1 MVSDMRASL
10 PGAEELAMR
19 YRCARPTVDLFTDID
34 SWPEWGVLAIEIG
47 LIVSAIVAAITI
59 VLERRRPTAT
69 LAWILALVLLPVV
82 GLVAY
87 VLIGRRKARRSRRSR
102 RKRTLHPTEAT
113 ADIAKLER
121 SPSDMPPQITGLLR
135 LALSSS
141 AAPVRRAD
149 TVVILPR
156 PRDAFVAMEQAIA
169 AAEHRIHM
177 QFYIWRGDDT
187 GRRMIELLC
196 ERAAAGVKVRLLYD
210 DFGCIGTPLRH
221 FEPLREAGG
230 ELARFGALRLRF
242 ARPTS
247 RLDFRN
253 HRKLLCIDGKLGFTG
268 GLNIG
273 DEYRGTTRNGRV
285 WNDLFVQMSGDAVL
299 GLEAVFIEDWLSATE
314 QLIELH
320 GDLPHD
326 AREPWQPMRERPTA
340 PMTSTGPLVHIV
352 PSGPDQRPIR
362 GESNAS
368 VIAATFVAAIGGAL
382 ERVWIVTPYFI
393 PDHPLTLILQT
404 AAMRGVDVK
413 ILVPN
418 PADNDLRFVAFAA
431 RSYYDELMAA
441 GCEIYEYMPGML
453 HAKYMIIDNTVA
465 CIGSANMDVRSLY
478 LNYEVTAMFYDRE
491 VVESL
496 ARVFVDDLANGR
508 CVRASERAHL
518 GLSERF
524 AEGIARI
531 VSPLL

>member
-1 MVSDMRASL
+1 M
-10 PGAEELAMR
+10 
-19 YRCARPTVDLFTDID
+19 
-34 SWPEWGVLAIEIG
+34 SWPRWVELLFQAA
-47 LIVSAIVAAITI
+47 LIVSAVIAVLTI

-82 GLVAY
+82 GLIAY
-87 VLIGRRKARRSRRSR
+87 VFIGRRKARRSRRSR
-102 RKRTLHPTEAT
+102 RRRTLHPTEAT

-121 SPSDMPPQITGLLR
+121 SPSGMPPQTTGLLR

-141 AAPVRRAD
+141 AAPVRRANQ
-149 TVVILPR
+149 VLILPK
-156 PRDAFVAMEQAIA
+156 PREAFAAMEEAIA

-210 DFGCIGTPLRH
+210 DFGSIGTPLRH
-221 FEPLREAGG
+221 FEPLRAAGG
-230 ELARFGALRLRF
+230 QLARFGALRLRF

-273 DEYRGTTRNGRV
+273 DEYRGTTRSGRV
-285 WNDLFVQMSGDAVL
+285 WNDLFVQMSGDAVF
-299 GLEAVFIEDWLSATE
+299 GLEAVFLEDWLSATD
-314 QLIELH
+314 QLVELYE
-320 GDLPHD
+320 DLP
-326 AREPWQPMRERPTA
+326 RPSVELRRSMRERPSA

-382 ERVWIVTPYFI
+382 ERVWIATPYFI

-418 PADNDLRFVAFAA
+418 PADNDLRFVALAA

-441 GCEIYEYMPGML
+441 GCGIYEYSLGML
-453 HAKYMIIDNTVA
+453 HAKYMIIDDTVA

-496 ARVFVDDLANGR
+496 ASVFLEDLANGR
-508 CVRASERAHL
+508 PVMSSEREQ
-518 GLSERF
+518 LSLPSRF
-524 AEGIARI
+524 AEGVARI

>member
-1 MVSDMRASL
+1 
-10 PGAEELAMR
+10 MR
-19 YRCARPTVDLFTDID
+19 YGSGADMHMLPLELN
-34 SWPEWGVLAIEIG
+34 SWPDWVVLAIEAG
-47 LIVSAIVAAITI
+47 LIFSAIVAAVTI
-59 VLERRRPTAT
+59 VLERRRPTVT
-69 LAWILALVLLPVV
+69 LAWILALALLPVV

-87 VLIGRRKARRSRRSR
+87 VLIGRRKARRSRRVR
-102 RKRTLHPTEAT
+102 RRRALNPTEMT

-121 SPSDMPPQITGLLR
+121 SPSDLPPQTTGLLR
-135 LALSSS
+135 LVLSTS

-149 TVVILPR
+149 SVVILPR
-156 PRDAFVAMEQAIA
+156 PREAFAAMEQAIA
-169 AAEHRIHM
+169 GARHRIHM

-187 GRRMIELLC
+187 GRRMIELLS

-210 DFGCIGTPLRH
+210 DFGSISTPLRH

-230 ELARFGALRLRF
+230 QLARYGALRVRF
-242 ARPTS
+242 ARPS
-247 RLDFRN
+247 GRLDFRN

-299 GLEAVFIEDWLSATE
+299 GLEAVFLEDWLSATD
-314 QLIELH
+314 QLVELH
-320 GDLPHD
+320 EDLPYSPR
-326 AREPWQPMRERPTA
+326 APSMGQSMRKRPSA
-340 PMTSTGPLVHIV
+340 PMTSTGPLVHII
-352 PSGPDQRPIR
+352 PSGPDQRPGR

-368 VIAATFVAAIGGAL
+368 TIAVTFVAAIGGAL

-418 PADNDLRFVAFAA
+418 PRDNDLRFVAVAA
-431 RSYYDELMAA
+431 CSYYDELMAA
-441 GCEIYEYMPGML
+441 GCEIYEYTPGML

-478 LNYEVTAMFYDRE
+478 LNYEVTAMFYDRS

-496 ARVFVDDLANGR
+496 AHVFLDDLANGR
-508 CVRASERAHL
+508 RVEREERKQL
-518 GLSERF
+518 GLGTRL
-524 AEGIARI
+524 AEGFARI

>member
-1 MVSDMRASL
+1 MRYGSGADMRFVPL
-10 PGAEELAMR
+10 ELNN
-19 YRCARPTVDLFTDID
+19 
-34 SWPEWGVLAIEIG
+34 WPEWVVLVLEAG
-47 LIVSAIVAAITI
+47 LIFSAILAAVTI
-59 VLERRRPTAT
+59 VLERRRPTVT
-69 LAWILALVLLPVV
+69 LAWILALALLPVV

-87 VLIGRRKARRSRRSR
+87 ALIGRRKVRRSRRLR
-102 RKRTLHPTEAT
+102 RRRPLHPTEAT
-113 ADIAKLER
+113 AAIAKLEQ
-121 SPSDMPPQITGLLR
+121 SPNDLSPQTTGLLR
-135 LALSSS
+135 LVLSTS

-149 TVVILPR
+149 TVTILAR
-156 PRDAFVAMEQAIA
+156 PREAFEAMEEAIA

-177 QFYIWRGDDT
+177 QFYIWRGDDC
-187 GRRMIELLC
+187 GRRMIDLLC

-210 DFGCIGTPLRH
+210 DFGSISTPLRH

-242 ARPTS
+242 ARPRS

-253 HRKLLCIDGKLGFTG
+253 HRKLLCIDGKIGFTG

-285 WNDLFVQMSGDAVL
+285 WADLFVRMSGDAVL
-299 GLEAVFIEDWLSATE
+299 GLEAVFLEDWLSATG
-314 QLIELH
+314 QLVELH
-320 GDLPHD
+320 EDLPT
-326 AREPWQPMRERPTA
+326 ALGSPSIGASMRQRPSA
-340 PMTSTGPLVHIV
+340 PMTSTGPLVHII

-368 VIAATFVAAIGGAL
+368 TIAATFLAAIGGAL

-393 PDHPLTLILQT
+393 PDHPLTSILQT

-418 PADNDLRFVAFAA
+418 PADNDLRFVAIAA
-431 RSYYDELMAA
+431 CSYYDELMAA
-441 GCEIYEYMPGML
+441 GCEIYEYVPGML
-453 HAKYMIIDNTVA
+453 HAKYMIIDDTVA

-478 LNYEVTAMFYDRE
+478 LNYEVTAMFYDRG
-491 VVESL
+491 VVETL
-496 ARVFVDDLANGR
+496 AQVFADDLANGR
-508 CVRASERAHL
+508 RVDPTERKQLPLRAKL
-518 GLSERF
+518 
-524 AEGIARI
+524 AESLARI

>member
-1 MVSDMRASL
+1 MEFFPDMN
-10 PGAEELAMR
+10 
-19 YRCARPTVDLFTDID
+19 
-34 SWPEWGVLAIEIG
+34 SWPEWVVLAVEVG
-47 LIVSAIVAAITI
+47 LIISAIVAAITI

-121 SPSDMPPQITGLLR
+121 SPSDMSPQITGLLR

-141 AAPVRRAD
+141 AAPIRRAD

-156 PRDAFVAMEQAIA
+156 PRDAFAAMEQAIA
-169 AAEHRIHM
+169 QAQHRIHM

-210 DFGCIGTPLRH
+210 DFGSIGTPLRH

-247 RLDFRN
+247 RVDFRN

-273 DEYRGTTRNGRV
+273 DEYRGITRNGRV
-285 WNDLFVQMSGDAVL
+285 WKDLFVQMTGDAVL
-299 GLEAVFIEDWLSATE
+299 GLEAIFLEDWLSATE
-314 QLIELH
+314 QLVELR
-320 GDLPHD
+320 GDLPAD
-326 AREPWQPMRERPTA
+326 DRDCWQPMRERPSA

-362 GESNAS
+362 GENNAS

-441 GCEIYEYMPGML
+441 GCEIYEYTPGML
-453 HAKYMIIDNTVA
+453 HAKYMIIDNTIA

-496 ARVFVDDLANGR
+496 AQVFLDDLGNGR
-508 CVRASERAHL
+508 RVRASERERL
-518 GLSERF
+518 GLAERF

>member
-1 MVSDMRASL
+1 M
-10 PGAEELAMR
+10 
-19 YRCARPTVDLFTDID
+19 DLFLLDMHG
-34 SWPEWGVLAIEIG
+34 WPDWTVFAIEVG
-47 LIVSAIVAAITI
+47 LVLSAIFAAVTI

-69 LAWILALVLLPVV
+69 LAWILALALLPVV

-87 VLIGRRKARRSRRSR
+87 VLIGRRKARRSRRNR
-102 RKRTLHPTEAT
+102 RRRTLHPTEAT
-113 ADIAKLER
+113 ADIAKLQS
-121 SPSDMPPQITGLLR
+121 SPPDMPPQTTGLLR
-135 LALSSS
+135 LAISSS

-149 TVVILPR
+149 TVEILPR
-156 PRDAFVAMEQAIA
+156 PREAFAVMEQAIA
-169 AAEHRIHM
+169 AAQHRIHI
-177 QFYIWRGDDT
+177 QFYIWRGDAT
-187 GRRMIELLC
+187 GRRMISLLC

-210 DFGCIGTPLRH
+210 DFGSIGTPLAH

-230 ELARFGALRLRF
+230 ELARFGALRIRF
-242 ARPTS
+242 ARPSS
-247 RLDFRN
+247 RVDFRN
-253 HRKLLCIDGKLGFTG
+253 HRKLLCIDGKFGFTG

-285 WNDLFVQMSGDAVL
+285 WNDLFVQMTGDAVL
-299 GLEAVFIEDWLSATE
+299 GLEAVFLEDWLSATGT
-314 QLIELH
+314 LVELSD
-320 GDLPHD
+320 DLPD
-326 AREPWQPMRERPTA
+326 PPRSPSVGQPMRERPRT

-382 ERVWIVTPYFI
+382 ERVWIATPYFI

-418 PADNDLRFVAFAA
+418 PADNDLRFVALAA

-441 GCEIYEYMPGML
+441 GCQIYEYTPGML
-453 HAKYMIIDNTVA
+453 HSKYLIIDDTVA

-478 LNYEVTAMFYDRE
+478 LNYEVTAMFYDRG

-496 ARVFVDDLANGR
+496 ARVFLDDVANGLL
-508 CVRASERAHL
+508 VQASDRAKLPLQS
-518 GLSERF
+518 RF